1 MELEDFADPW
11 EQVRLLQDRARND
24 ALLALLERRAAGARV
39 LEVGTAHGLFACLAA
54 KLGAERVVAVEAS
67 PLAATARALVEA
79 NGLAGRVEVVEADL
93 LEVDALPGLARGEV
107 DLAFGELL
115 NADPFVEGVVE
126 AMEAAAGWL
135 APGGHLA
142 PGRLRVSVALVADG
156 SPAEV
161 AGARAEVARLGARGG
176 LVLDPL
182 EALLTPRAPYRSLA
196 PEVTPL
202 AMAPAFTL
210 RLGAGE
216 APPEETRVRVE
227 APRALEAGGAAVLFE
242 AELDAGLAWRSG
254 GHFGVLVC
262 GFAAPLRLAAGEAV
276 ELRVRVDPADDG
288 IAVEPAR

>member
-126 AMEAAAGWL
+126 AMEAAA
-135 APGGHLA
+135 
-142 PGRLRVSVALVADG
+142 
-156 SPAEV
+156 
-161 AGARAEVARLGARGG
+161 
-176 LVLDPL
+176 
-182 EALLTPRAPYRSLA
+182 
-196 PEVTPL
+196 
-202 AMAPAFTL
+202 
-210 RLGAGE
+210 
-216 APPEETRVRVE
+216 
-227 APRALEAGGAAVLFE
+227 
-242 AELDAGLAWRSG
+242 
-254 GHFGVLVC
+254 
-262 GFAAPLRLAAGEAV
+262 
-276 ELRVRVDPADDG
+276 
-288 IAVEPAR
+288 